1 VSDRVGVD
9 DLIAATGA
17 TALDVDALP
26 RVEIQPELAP
36 EALYGLPGRIVNAI
50 DPYTE
55 AAPVATL
62 VHVLVAAGN
71 LIGPVPHARVQA
83 DRHPCRFYAALV
95 GATSKGR
102 KGTAWSTPREMMAR
116 IDRPWTESR
125 VASGLSSGEGLIHN
139 VRDSRT
145 EQQPVKERGRVV
157 DYERVVVDGGEADK
171 RLLVIEPELGSVLR
185 RMSGDTNTLSALLRQ
200 AWDTGDLR
208 TLTKNSPLRA
218 TGAHVSVIGHIT
230 REELAAGLTDL
241 DRANGFA
248 NRFMFVL
255 VARSKLLPEGAA
267 VPEPVLV
274 PLVDQLRRA
283 IEFAR
288 GLDEIRR
295 DAEARTVWE
304 AVYPALSEGRPG
316 LAGAVVSRAEAQ
328 VLRLSV
334 LYAALDR
341 SRVVGRPH
349 LQAALALWDYAE
361 ASAGVIFGGR
371 LGLPL
376 AEQIVAALRDRG
388 PMTKTEITG
397 LFSRNRPGAETD
409 AALAELQRRGRVRQQ
424 AVRTQGRPRTVWA
437 LADRTDLLSSSFV
450 PGAASALDIARR
462 VPPVRED
469 ERNERSDPSDG
480 TSRNERR
487 TKKARAGAPPGGAA

>member
-1 VSDRVGVD
+1 MSDRVGVD

-274 PLVDQLRRA
+274 PLVDQLDRKS
-283 IEFAR
+283 
-288 GLDEIRR
+288 
-295 DAEARTVWE
+295 T
-304 AVYPALSEGRPG
+304 
-316 LAGAVVSRAEAQ
+316 
-328 VLRLSV
+328 RL
-334 LYAALDR
+334 
-341 SRVVGRPH
+341 
-349 LQAALALWDYAE
+349 
-361 ASAGVIFGGR
+361 
-371 LGLPL
+371 
-376 AEQIVAALRDRG
+376 
-388 PMTKTEITG
+388 
-397 LFSRNRPGAETD
+397 N
-409 AALAELQRRGRVRQQ
+409 
-424 AVRTQGRPRTVWA
+424 
-437 LADRTDLLSSSFV
+437 SSH
-450 PGAASALDIARR
+450 
-462 VPPVRED
+462 
-469 ERNERSDPSDG
+469 
-480 TSRNERR
+480 
-487 TKKARAGAPPGGAA
+487 